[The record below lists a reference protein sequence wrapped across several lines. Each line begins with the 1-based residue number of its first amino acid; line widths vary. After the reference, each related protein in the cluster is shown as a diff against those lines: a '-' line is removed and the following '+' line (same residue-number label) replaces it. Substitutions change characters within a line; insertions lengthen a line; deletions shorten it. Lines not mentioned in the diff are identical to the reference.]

1 MVTAVAVAAVLVLAG
16 CAAVAIRHRFVVVTV
31 RGESMLPTFT
41 DGQRVLVRRCAVAAV
56 APGDVVVFADP
67 RDADRDRLAAERQRL
82 VAAGVPVRLPP
93 PGHESQWLVKR
104 AVAVPGDQVPRATV
118 PALAAVD
125 HDVVPAGALVVLGDN
140 AARSDDS
147 RRYGYVAANRLIGTV
162 LRTLS
167 ERG

>member
-1 MVTAVAVAAVLVLAG
+1 MAIAALLLCAG
-16 CAAVAIRHRFVVVTV
+16 CAAALARRRFVVVTV
-31 RGESMLPTFT
+31 RGESMLPTFA

-67 RDADRDRLAAERQRL
+67 RDADRDRLEAERERL
-82 VAAGVPVRLPP
+82 VAAGVPALPP
-93 PGHESQWLVKR
+93 PPWRGSEWLVKR
-104 AVAVPGDQVPRATV
+104 AVAVPGDPVPRAAV

-147 RRYGYVAANRLIGTV
+147 RRYGYVAADRLIGTV

-167 ERG
+167 

>member
-1 MVTAVAVAAVLVLAG
+1 MVTAVAVAAALVLAG
-16 CAAVAIRHRFVVVTV
+16 CVATAVRRRFVVVTV

-67 RDADRDRLAAERQRL
+67 RDADRDRLEAERERL
-82 VAAGVPVRLPP
+82 VAAGVPALPP
-93 PGHESQWLVKR
+93 PPWRRSEWLVKR
-104 AVAVPGDQVPRATV
+104 AAAVPGDPVPRAAV
-118 PALAAVD
+118 PALAEVD
-125 HDVVPAGALVVLGDN
+125 HDVVPAGVLVLLGDN

-147 RRYGYVAANRLIGTV
+147 RRYGYVAANRLVGTV

-167 ERG
+167 